1 MRSLLLILAI
11 ALPTLASADD
21 LFDFESQPAVEAIAK
36 TTQPPTAGSE
46 LIERDIDELFRRV
59 DELERTKIDA
69 AEAEAIAEKV
79 FKRLSL
85 VVNKAD
91 GGQELR
97 PVDVRLGD
105 GSTIKLTLKPGEQIS
120 SVLDPSTGQVIRFG
134 QPTMVTV
141 PTQSRPVEQYQFDL
155 FTVRQSQP
163 QTDGT
168 RFFNVRSTP
177 MQSNCQMVTM
187 PDGTTV
193 QQCSGTAASQ
203 PARRGLFGGR
213 R

>member
-1 MRSLLLILAI
+1 MKTLLLILAI
-11 ALPTLASADD
+11 ALPSFAMANESFE
-21 LFDFESQPAVEAIAK
+21 FDTPPAVEKSIASS
-36 TTQPPTAGSE
+36 GSGNE

-97 PVDVRLGD
+97 PIDVRLGD

-134 QPTMVTV
+134 TPSMVTV
-141 PTQSRPVEQYQFDL
+141 PNQSRPVEQYQFDA

-163 QTDGT
+163 QPDGT
-168 RFFNVRSTP
+168 RFFNLRSTP

-187 PDGTTV
+187 PDGTVV

-203 PARRGLFGGR
+203 PARRGLFGNR